1 MFTDVLAVQGP
12 QVGGPTLTPM
22 RYIKERLNNNFVRMR
37 EYYQQSGGWVDSR
50 HILIKL
56 LDNLSD
62 GWYHPASVYYDLITD
77 RYDAA
82 CRAVGITTP
91 TNRGYIPP
99 TGSFY
104 GRSSKEAYIAVESFV
119 DPNRLSL
126 DWKTQ
131 SPVKVIRNDYTSLD
145 LHLPDNHGY
154 STGYAVFSI
163 DVPVLGLM
171 YRMWLREQLQ
181 RPEGMRGTP
190 ANFIYQYVLP
200 GMLPSQCDVALI
212 NLVRKQVV
220 GIDTLPIQKKQIVNL
235 ATPYTFVDKVISTY
249 VDWATVKPRSFSG
262 LLDTFPQVFSQ
273 NVRKTVLTGVLP
285 TTQDKWVTTFAE
297 IPLLETLLVL
307 DMSTGHV
314 ANKHAEVDIQIAL
327 KRISQERLLTGIRGD
342 DSGYVSQDLL
352 EHISPYFSA
361 A

>member
-12 QVGGPTLTPM
+12 QVGGPTLTPL
-22 RYIKERLNNNFVRMR
+22 RYIKERLNNNFTRMR
-37 EYYQQSGGWVDSR
+37 DYYQQSGGWVDSR

-62 GWYHPASVYYDLITD
+62 GWYQPASVYYDLIID

-91 TNRGYIPP
+91 TSSGYIPA

-104 GRSSKEAYIAVESFV
+104 GRSSKEVYIAVESYA
-119 DPNRLSL
+119 DPDRLSL
-126 DWKTQ
+126 DWKLQ
-131 SPVKVIRNDYTSLD
+131 SPVKVIRNDYLSLD

-154 STGYAVFSI
+154 SAGYAVFSI

-200 GMLPSQCDVALI
+200 GMLPSQCDVAFI
-212 NLVRKQVV
+212 NLMRKEVV
-220 GIDTLPIQKKQIVNL
+220 GIDGLPIQKRQVVNL
-235 ATPYTFVDKVISTY
+235 ATPYTFVNKVISTY
-249 VDWATVKPRSFSG
+249 VEWATIKPRNFSAI
-262 LLDTFPQVFSQ
+262 LATFPQVFSQ
-273 NVRKTVLTGVLP
+273 DVRKTVLTGILP
-285 TTQDKWVTTFAE
+285 TTQDKWATTFGE
-297 IPLLETLLVL
+297 IPLLETLLVF
-307 DMSTGHV
+307 DMGTGHV
-314 ANKHAEVDIQIAL
+314 ANKQAEVEIQIAL
-327 KRISQERLLTGIRGD
+327 NRIRQERLLTGIRGD
-342 DSGYVSQDLL
+342 SSGYVNQDLL
-352 EHISPYFSA
+352 DHITPYFSA